1 MKPGEENKSYLLHVL
16 QTLFGEDEVVSEHR
30 FHPVRMW
37 RFDYAVPSIKLA
49 IEYQGHAG
57 FVKAGSSGHSTIK
70 GLTNDSEK
78 FNQAHAHGW
87 RVLCF
92 TALHFRLKERQKH
105 KLQMPKDTIM
115 QVIAA
120 MQLQKENNDSER
132 DHTVNDIGRLQKEN
146 LEMRK
151 LIARAAITYE
161 PMVAKAWLDS
171 HPENVKDVA
180 AAEEDSQPD
189 QTACSPS
196 PRSAFSMA
204 ELPTDSDK

>member
-16 QTLFGEDEVVSEHR
+16 QTLFGEGEVVCEHR

-37 RFDYAVPSIKLA
+37 RFDYAIPSIKLA

-105 KLQMPKDTIM
+105 KLQTPKDTIM

-120 MQLQKENNDSER
+120 MQIQKENNDSKQEYA
-132 DHTVNDIGRLQKEN
+132 VNDISRLQNEN
-146 LEMRK
+146 SEMRK
-151 LIARAAITYE
+151 LIARAAITYD

-171 HPENVKDVA
+171 HPENADVDA
-180 AAEEDSQPD
+180 
-189 QTACSPS
+189 
-196 PRSAFSMA
+196 SADNA
-204 ELPTDSDK
+204 TPKQKPTQ

>member
-16 QTLFGEDEVVSEHR
+16 QTLFGDGEVVCEHC

-37 RFDYAVPSIKLA
+37 RFDYAIPSIKLA

-57 FVKAGSSGHSTIK
+57 FVRKGKDGNPVSGHSSIK
-70 GLTNDSEK
+70 GLTNDAEK

-105 KLQMPKDTIM
+105 KLQTPKDTIM

-120 MQLQKENNDSER
+120 MQIQKENNDSEQGY
-132 DHTVNDIGRLQKEN
+132 TVNDISQLQNEN
-146 LEMRK
+146 SEMRK

-161 PMVAKAWLDS
+161 PMAAKAWLDS
-171 HPENVKDVA
+171 HPENADVLA
-180 AAEEDSQPD
+180 HAGEK
-189 QTACSPS
+189 T
-196 PRSAFSMA
+196 
-204 ELPTDSDK
+204 PTKQENE